1 MTVMLNA
8 CNVIKVWVLHAT
20 PWSAILILCTVA
32 CCYVA
37 YNTFKVIVRFYV
49 MASILIIPMA
59 LLIALGL
66 SRADFSYIFPI
77 TEAGW
82 WNIIQASKETITA
95 MYGFEIILIAFPK
108 VNGSSI
114 AKLKAISIA
123 NGFVTLF
130 YTFTVWICFIVFS
143 PKQIELIPEP
153 VAYLLRSLHIGI
165 IDRTDLIFIPI
176 WMITVVASIASY
188 YCAASI
194 GIGHIFNLANHKRL
208 FQSLVLLLLV

>member
-1 MTVMLNA
+1 
-8 CNVIKVWVLHAT
+8 
-20 PWSAILILCTVA
+20 
-32 CCYVA
+32 
-37 YNTFKVIVRFYV
+37 
-49 MASILIIPMA
+49 MA

-108 VNGSSI
+108 VNGSSV

-130 YTFTVWICFIVFS
+130 YTFTVWICYIVFS
-143 PKQIELIPEP
+143 PKTNRAYSRTSCLLIT
-153 VAYLLRSLHIGI
+153 LLTYRDYRPDGFTIHTNMDDNSCG
-165 IDRTDLIFIPI
+165 F
-176 WMITVVASIASY
+176 
-188 YCAASI
+188 YC
-194 GIGHIFNLANHKRL
+194 
-208 FQSLVLLLLV
+208 

>member
-8 CNVIKVWVLHAT
+8 CTVIKIWILQAT
-20 PWSAILILCTVA
+20 PWYAILLLFTIA

-49 MASILIIPMA
+49 MASILILPMA
-59 LLIALGL
+59 LLIGLGL

-82 WNIIQASKETITA
+82 WNIIKASKETITA
-95 MYGFEIILIAFPK
+95 MYGFEIFLIAFPK
-108 VNGSSI
+108 VNGTAV

-130 YTFTVWICFIVFS
+130 MLLLFGFALS
-143 PKQIELIPEP
+143 
-153 VAYLLRSLHIGI
+153 YLVQSKLS
-165 IDRTDLIFIPI
+165 
-176 WMITVVASIASY
+176 
-188 YCAASI
+188 
-194 GIGHIFNLANHKRL
+194 L
-208 FQSLVLLLLV
+208 FQSQLLTYCAPYILGL

>member
-8 CNVIKVWVLHAT
+8 CNVIKVWVLQAT
-20 PWSAILILCTVA
+20 PWYAILLLFTIA
-32 CCYVA
+32 CCYIA

-49 MASILIIPMA
+49 MASILILPMA
-59 LLIALGL
+59 LLIALGF

-108 VNGSSI
+108 VNGSSV

-130 YTFTVWICFIVFS
+130 ILLLFGFALS
-143 PKQIELIPEP
+143 
-153 VAYLLRSLHIGI
+153 YLVQNKLS
-165 IDRTDLIFIPI
+165 
-176 WMITVVASIASY
+176 
-188 YCAASI
+188 
-194 GIGHIFNLANHKRL
+194 L
-208 FQSLVLLLLV
+208 FQNQSLTYYAPCISGL

>member
-8 CNVIKVWVLHAT
+8 CNVIKVWVLQAT
-20 PWSAILILCTVA
+20 PWYAILLLFTIA
-32 CCYVA
+32 CCYIA

-49 MASILIIPMA
+49 MASILILPMA

-108 VNGSSI
+108 VNGSSV

-130 YTFTVWICFIVFS
+130 ILLLFGFAIS
-143 PKQIELIPEP
+143 
-153 VAYLLRSLHIGI
+153 YLAQNKS
-165 IDRTDLIFIPI
+165 
-176 WMITVVASIASY
+176 S
-188 YCAASI
+188 
-194 GIGHIFNLANHKRL
+194 L
-208 FQSLVLLLLV
+208 FQNQLLTYYAPYISGL

>member
-8 CNVIKVWVLHAT
+8 CNVIKVWILQAT
-20 PWSAILILCTVA
+20 PWSAILMLFTIA
-32 CCYVA
+32 CRYIA

-108 VNGSSI
+108 VNGSSV

-130 YTFTVWICFIVFS
+130 ILLLFGFALS
-143 PKQIELIPEP
+143 
-153 VAYLLRSLHIGI
+153 YLVQNKLS
-165 IDRTDLIFIPI
+165 
-176 WMITVVASIASY
+176 
-188 YCAASI
+188 
-194 GIGHIFNLANHKRL
+194 L
-208 FQSLVLLLLV
+208 FQNQLLTYYAPYISEL

>member
-1 MTVMLNA
+1 MLVMSL
-8 CNVIKVWVLHAT
+8 KFGYYKLL
-20 PWSAILILCTVA
+20 PWSAILMLFTIA

-108 VNGSSI
+108 VNGSSV

-123 NGFVTLF
+123 NGFVTFFLYFLLF
-130 YTFTVWICFIVFS
+130 GFALS
-143 PKQIELIPEP
+143 
-153 VAYLLRSLHIGI
+153 YLVQNKLS
-165 IDRTDLIFIPI
+165 
-176 WMITVVASIASY
+176 
-188 YCAASI
+188 
-194 GIGHIFNLANHKRL
+194 L
-208 FQSLVLLLLV
+208 FQNQLLTYYDPCISGL